1 LEVGFFLLLC
11 PSGSFKEPPF
21 LPERNGK
28 YSTKKK
34 RDSPGGDSTMGL
46 SAALDLAVE
55 VEKSGRPSSPPPP
68 LARKGTKAAAG
79 AGAASSS
86 SFDVEEGGREGGGAA
101 SSAAAA
107 SAAAGSSSL
116 AVGRS
121 SSFCSGTGTGGGG
134 GAAASPSS
142 GAVAAVVA
150 AASSV
155 SAPGA
160 VVALGRSSSAG
171 SFASTAA
178 TTAAAA
184 SALARALAAGPGR
197 AFFWSGGEEAASA
210 AVASSSAASPA
221 AAPAP
226 APARFRAP
234 AEEEGA
240 ASGAAAAAASG
251 AIVVVVFAAAEGS
264 GCVRLR
270 LRWWEEEVES
280 RRAEKKAKR
289 EFFFPVRGRKEN
301 RIAIQG
307 PQSPRKPRVQFPKE
321 ALDDGGERSAKG
333 ELREE
338 RILAAGVGREEETKK
353 GKRQRQERGAPREK
367 LGGVAPHL
375 PLMPRIVS
383 APSPLVEALS
393 APDYFSNQK
402 KKPLSTRPH
411 DRKTARGRGRG
422 REGPAG
428 NEGGGTKS
436 KERKQWWQ
444 LLPSPP
450 FTDLFLA
457 THRFSSSF
465 LTGPQRGALA
475 LCRRV
480 GKREKERVRE
490 TKNRKRRNGRLP
502 RLESPL

>member
-1 LEVGFFLLLC
+1 
-11 PSGSFKEPPF
+11 
-21 LPERNGK
+21 
-28 YSTKKK
+28 
-34 RDSPGGDSTMGL
+34 MGL

-79 AGAASSS
+79 AGGTSSS

-251 AIVVVVFAAAEGS
+251 AIVVVVVAAAEGS

-270 LRWWEEEVES
+270 LRWWEEVES

-353 GKRQRQERGAPREK
+353 GKRQRQERGAPHEK

-422 REGPAG
+422 REVPAG
-428 NEGGGTKS
+428 NEGGGQTAKNENNGGNCFPLPPLRTS
-436 KERKQWWQ
+436 SSPPIASLRLSSRVRREELSLYVGAWERERKRECARQKTGREGTGGSPDSREASLRATSRK
-444 LLPSPP
+444 LLLARPTSERALFPP
-450 FTDLFLA
+450 PHFSLF
-457 THRFSSSF
+457 F
-465 LTGPQRGALA
+465 LLSTLSLSVSQR
-475 LCRRV
+475 
-480 GKREKERVRE
+480 
-490 TKNRKRRNGRLP
+490 P
-502 RLESPL
+502 